1 MLRSDFSR
9 KANTSFQNFF
19 LYAMCFFQHI
29 VVKLTSN
36 SFKIEV
42 HITSNFHFGVSID
55 VFNHFDATNIKIR
68 LY

>member
-9 KANTSFQNFF
+9 KANTSIQNFF
-19 LYAMCFFQHI
+19 LYSMSFFQLI
-29 VVKLTSN
+29 GVKLTSN

-42 HITSNFHFGVSID
+42 HIESNFHFGVSID

-68 LY
+68 LF